1 MTEMTVMLRILA
13 VQPEEKSSSITG
25 AEGLR
30 RSRDELAHA
39 IRIAYFPAQTGIKT
53 RLGLIKV
60 LV

>member
-1 MTEMTVMLRILA
+1 MLRILA

-30 RSRDELAHA
+30 RSLDELAHA

-53 RLGLIKV
+53 RLGLI
-60 LV
+60 